1 MELIKLIDELIKL
14 DKNISLKEVYKITI
28 TNFHKNHNDSNLVE
42 MGKNIDS
49 FNITITIKKNTD
61 NGTD

>member
-14 DKNISLKEVYKITI
+14 DKNISLEEIYKITI
-28 TNFHKNHNDSNLVE
+28 INFHKNHNESNLVE
-42 MGKNIDS
+42 MEKNIDS
-49 FNITITIKKNTD
+49 FNITITIKKNND